1 MRMIALD
8 LGSTFTKAALLTAGK
23 VQAERQ
29 IPTPTALLKDPDRY
43 EIDAEV
49 YYRQV
54 VSLIDAF
61 MDDMPID
68 GILFSTQ
75 MHGYILT
82 DAAMKPITPY
92 ISWQDK
98 LGAKHLPA
106 IREFLMDVDVYP
118 SGVPLKGNLAVC
130 SLLARRA
137 EGEEIPEGAYFHT
150 LGGYIIARLTGRH
163 ACHIT
168 NAAPTGLA
176 DVQSGCWNEVLLK
189 RTGLFM
195 LRMPEIVDS
204 IKPVGLYRGIKVY
217 PDIGDQQVCA
227 FGAGLEVEH
236 SLHVNVGTAGLLG
249 ALCQEFKVDRCE
261 SRPWLEKGC
270 YLRTVSGLLG
280 GRYIQALRETYRGS
294 DDEVW
299 PLLTQTPD
307 AHASAVYQEVADNYR
322 EAAERMEFQVGEL
335 CYTGG
340 CVLKNPAFRAC
351 IETAFGISKDR
362 CIHTSD
368 IWTGMIRLASKIET
382 DRVDT
387 NERIM
392 E

>member
-8 LGSTFTKAALLTAGK
+8 LGSTFTKAALLTEGTVKEEWQMPAPSP
-23 VQAERQ
+23 R
-29 IPTPTALLKDPDRY
+29 LKDSDRY

-49 YYRQV
+49 YFQQV
-54 VSLIDAF
+54 VSLIDRW
-61 MDDMPID
+61 MGVTPID

-82 DAAMKPITPY
+82 DAAMKPVTPY
-92 ISWQDK
+92 ISWQDR
-98 LGAKHLPA
+98 LGATHLDS
-106 IREFLMDVDVYP
+106 IRQYLTDADVYP

-130 SLLARRA
+130 SILARRM
-137 EGEEIPEGAYFHT
+137 EGEKILECTCFHT

-163 ACHIT
+163 VCHMT

-176 DVQSGCWNEVLLK
+176 DIRNGCWNDALLK
-189 RTGLFM
+189 KAGLSM
-195 LRMPEIVDS
+195 LRMPEI
-204 IKPVGLYRGIKVY
+204 IENLRPVGRYRGINVY

-227 FGAGLEVEH
+227 YGADLKLEH

-249 ALCQEFKVDRCE
+249 GLCRMFKVDHCE

-280 GRYIQALRETYRGS
+280 GRYIQALRDAYSGN

-299 PLLTQTPD
+299 PLLTQHPD
-307 AHASAVYQEVADNYR
+307 AHANAVYQEVAENYR
-322 EAAERMEFQVGEL
+322 EAAERMDFSVGEL

-340 CVLKNPAFRAC
+340 CVLKNPALR
-351 IETAFGISKDR
+351 R
-362 CIHTSD
+362 
-368 IWTGMIRLASKIET
+368 KIEESFVLFGDSCT
-382 DRVDT
+382 KAQ
-387 NERIM
+387 IFGKAC
-392 E
+392 

>member
-8 LGSTFTKAALLTAGK
+8 LGSTFTKAALLTAGM
-23 VQAERQ
+23 VQEERQ
-29 IPTPTALLKDPDRY
+29 IPTPAALLKDHDRY

-54 VSLIDAF
+54 VSLIDEYV
-61 MDDMPID
+61 DDMPID
-68 GILFSTQ
+68 GILISTQ
-75 MHGYILT
+75 MHGYVLT
-82 DAAMKPITPY
+82 DATMQPVTPY
-92 ISWQDK
+92 VSWQDK
-98 LGAKHLPA
+98 LGAKHLPI
-106 IREFLMDVDVYP
+106 IREFLVDEDVYP

-150 LGGYIIARLTGRH
+150 LGGYIIARLTGSH
-163 ACHIT
+163 VCHIT

-176 DVQSGCWNEVLLK
+176 DIQRDCWNEILLK

-195 LRMPEIVDS
+195 LRMPEIVNS
-204 IKPVGLYRGIKVY
+204 IKSVGLYRGIKVY

-227 FGAGLEVEH
+227 FGADLKVEH

-261 SRPWLEKGC
+261 SRPWLENGC

-280 GRYIQALRETYRGS
+280 GRHIQALRETYSGN

-299 PLLTQTPD
+299 PLLTQHPD
-307 AHASAVYQEVADNYR
+307 AHANAVYQEVAENYR
-322 EAAERMEFQVGEL
+322 EAAERMDFSVGEL

-340 CVLKNPAFRAC
+340 CVLKNPALRRK
-351 IETAFGISKDR
+351 IEESFVLFGDSCTK
-362 CIHTSD
+362 SAD
-368 IWTGMIRLASKIET
+368 IWKGMLRLADKIEE
-382 DRVDT
+382 
-387 NERIM
+387 ERYDGSL
-392 E
+392 

>member
-150 LGGYIIARLTGRH
+150 LG
-163 ACHIT
+163 
-168 NAAPTGLA
+168 
-176 DVQSGCWNEVLLK
+176 
-189 RTGLFM
+189 
-195 LRMPEIVDS
+195 
-204 IKPVGLYRGIKVY
+204 
-217 PDIGDQQVCA
+217 
-227 FGAGLEVEH
+227 
-236 SLHVNVGTAGLLG
+236 
-249 ALCQEFKVDRCE
+249 
-261 SRPWLEKGC
+261 
-270 YLRTVSGLLG
+270 
-280 GRYIQALRETYRGS
+280 
-294 DDEVW
+294 
-299 PLLTQTPD
+299 
-307 AHASAVYQEVADNYR
+307 
-322 EAAERMEFQVGEL
+322 
-335 CYTGG
+335 
-340 CVLKNPAFRAC
+340 
-351 IETAFGISKDR
+351 
-362 CIHTSD
+362 
-368 IWTGMIRLASKIET
+368 
-382 DRVDT
+382 
-387 NERIM
+387 
-392 E
+392 

>member
-8 LGSTFTKAALLTAGK
+8 LGSTFTKAALLTDEM

-29 IPTPTALLKDPDRY
+29 LPTPAALLQGHERY

-49 YYRQV
+49 YFQQV
-54 VSLIDAF
+54 VSLIDGF

-92 ISWQDK
+92 VSWQDK
-98 LGAKHLPA
+98 LGAKHLDS
-106 IREFLMDVDVYP
+106 IRKFLTDTDVYP

-163 ACHIT
+163 VCHMT

-176 DVQSGCWNEVLLK
+176 DIRNGGWNDVLLK
-189 RTGLFM
+189 RAGLFV
-195 LRMPEIVDS
+195 LRMPEIIDS
-204 IKPVGLYRGIKVY
+204 IKPVGMYRGIKVY

-227 FGAGLEVEH
+227 YGADLQLEH

-249 ALCQEFKVDRCE
+249 GLCKGFKVDRCE
-261 SRPWLEKGC
+261 SRPWLGKGC

-280 GRYIQALRETYRGS
+280 GRHIQALRETYNGS

-299 PLLTQTPD
+299 AMLTRTPD
-307 AHASAVYQEVADNYR
+307 MKASGIYREVADRYR
-322 EAAERMEFQVGEL
+322 EAAERMDFPVGEL

-340 CVLKNPAFRAC
+340 CVLKNPALRDA
-351 IETAFGISKDR
+351 IEARFGLSGSGSIK
-362 CIHTSD
+362 TSD
-368 IWTGMIRLASKIET
+368 IWTGMIQLINRI
-382 DRVDT
+382 
-387 NERIM
+387 NEG
-392 E
+392 

>member
-8 LGSTFTKAALLTAGK
+8 LGSTFTKAALLTDEM
-23 VQAERQ
+23 VQAEHQ
-29 IPTPTALLKDPDRY
+29 LPTPAALLQGHERY
-43 EIDAEV
+43 EIDAEA
-49 YYRQV
+49 YFQQV
-54 VSLIDAF
+54 VSLIDVIAGE
-61 MDDMPID
+61 MPID

-82 DAAMKPITPY
+82 DAKMKPVTPY
-92 ISWQDK
+92 VSWQDK
-98 LGAKHLPA
+98 LGAKHLDS
-106 IREFLMDVDVYP
+106 IRKFLTDTDVYP

-163 ACHIT
+163 VCHMT

-176 DVQSGCWNEVLLK
+176 DIRNGGWNDVLLK
-189 RTGLFM
+189 RAGLFV
-195 LRMPEIVDS
+195 LRMPEIIDS
-204 IKPVGLYRGIKVY
+204 IKPVGMYRGIKVY

-227 FGAGLEVEH
+227 YGADLQLEH

-249 ALCQEFKVDRCE
+249 GLCKGFKVDRCE

-280 GRYIQALRETYRGS
+280 GRHIQALRETYNGS

-299 PLLTQTPD
+299 AMLTRTPD
-307 AHASAVYQEVADNYR
+307 MKASGIYREVADSYR
-322 EAAERMEFQVGEL
+322 EAAERMDFPVGEL

-340 CVLKNPAFRAC
+340 CVLKNPALRDA
-351 IETAFGISKDR
+351 IEARFGLSGSGSIK
-362 CIHTSD
+362 TSD
-368 IWTGMIRLASKIET
+368 IWTGMIQLINRI
-382 DRVDT
+382 
-387 NERIM
+387 NEG
-392 E
+392 

>member
-8 LGSTFTKAALLTAGK
+8 LGSTFTKAALLTDEM

-29 IPTPTALLKDPDRY
+29 LPTPAALLQGHERY
-43 EIDAEV
+43 EIDAEA
-49 YYRQV
+49 YFQQV
-54 VSLIDAF
+54 VSLIDVFAGE
-61 MDDMPID
+61 MPID

-82 DAAMKPITPY
+82 DAKMKPVTPY
-92 ISWQDK
+92 VSWQDK
-98 LGAKHLPA
+98 LGAKHLDS
-106 IREFLMDVDVYP
+106 IRKFLTDTDVYP

-163 ACHIT
+163 VCHMT

-176 DVQSGCWNEVLLK
+176 DIRNGGWNDVLLK
-189 RTGLFM
+189 RAGLFV
-195 LRMPEIVDS
+195 LRMPEIIDS
-204 IKPVGLYRGIKVY
+204 IKPVGMYRGIKVY

-227 FGAGLEVEH
+227 YGADLQLEH

-249 ALCQEFKVDRCE
+249 GLCKGFKVDRCE

-280 GRYIQALRETYRGS
+280 GRHIQALRETYNGS

-299 PLLTQTPD
+299 AMLTRTPD
-307 AHASAVYQEVADNYR
+307 MKASGIYREVADSYR
-322 EAAERMEFQVGEL
+322 EAAERMDFPVGEL

-340 CVLKNPAFRAC
+340 CVLKNPALRDA
-351 IETAFGISKDR
+351 IEARFGLSGSGSIK
-362 CIHTSD
+362 TSD
-368 IWTGMIRLASKIET
+368 IWTGMIQLINRI
-382 DRVDT
+382 
-387 NERIM
+387 NEG
-392 E
+392 

>member
-8 LGSTFTKAALLTAGK
+8 LGSTFTKAALLTAGM
-23 VQAERQ
+23 VQEERQ
-29 IPTPTALLKDPDRY
+29 IPTPAALLKDHDRY

-49 YYRQV
+49 YYHQV
-54 VSLIDAF
+54 VSLIDEYV
-61 MDDMPID
+61 DDMPID
-68 GILFSTQ
+68 GILISTQ
-75 MHGYILT
+75 MHGYVLT
-82 DAAMKPITPY
+82 DATMQPVTPY
-92 ISWQDK
+92 VSWQDK
-98 LGAKHLPA
+98 LGAKHLPI
-106 IREFLMDVDVYP
+106 IREFLVDEDVYP

-150 LGGYIIARLTGRH
+150 LGGYIIARLTGSH
-163 ACHIT
+163 VCHIT

-176 DVQSGCWNEVLLK
+176 DIQRDCWNEILLK

-195 LRMPEIVDS
+195 LRMPEIVNS
-204 IKPVGLYRGIKVY
+204 IKSVGLYRGIKVY

-227 FGAGLEVEH
+227 FGADLKVEH

-261 SRPWLEKGC
+261 SRPWLENGC

-280 GRYIQALRETYRGS
+280 GRHIQALRETYSGN

-299 PLLTQTPD
+299 PLLTQHPD
-307 AHASAVYQEVADNYR
+307 AHANAVYQEVAENYR
-322 EAAERMEFQVGEL
+322 EAAERMDFSVGEL

-340 CVLKNPAFRAC
+340 CVLKNPALRRK
-351 IETAFGISKDR
+351 IEESFVLFGDSCTK
-362 CIHTSD
+362 SAD
-368 IWTGMIRLASKIET
+368 IWKGMLRLADKIEE
-382 DRVDT
+382 
-387 NERIM
+387 ERYDGSL
-392 E
+392 

>member
-1 MRMIALD
+1 MRVIALD
-8 LGSTFTKAALLTAGK
+8 LGSTFTKAALLTSGM

-29 IPTPTALLKDPDRY
+29 IPTPTALLKDHDRY

-49 YYRQV
+49 YFQQV
-54 VSLIDAF
+54 VSLIDGF
-61 MDDMPID
+61 MDDKPLD

-92 ISWQDK
+92 VSWQDK
-98 LGAKHLPA
+98 LGAKHLPT
-106 IREFLMDVDVYP
+106 IREFLIDEDVYP

-130 SLLARRA
+130 ALLARRA

-150 LGGYIIARLTGRH
+150 LGGYIIARLTGSRV
-163 ACHIT
+163 CHIT

-176 DVQSGCWNEVLLK
+176 DIQKVCWNEVLLK

-195 LRMPEIVDS
+195 LRMPEIIDS

-227 FGAGLEVEH
+227 YGADLQLEH
-236 SLHVNVGTAGLLG
+236 SLHVNVGTAGLMG
-249 ALCQEFKVDRCE
+249 ALCKGFKVDRCE

-280 GRYIQALRETYRGS
+280 GRYIQALRETYSGS

-299 PLLTQTPD
+299 AMLTQTPD
-307 AHASAVYQEVADNYR
+307 EKASAVYHEVAYSYC
-322 EAAERMEFQVGEL
+322 EAADRMDFRVGEL

-340 CVLKNPAFRAC
+340 CVLKNPALREV
-351 IETAFGISKDR
+351 IEASFDLSGNGIIK
-362 CIHTSD
+362 TSD
-368 IWTGMIRLASKIET
+368 IWTGMIRLANKIEIEC
-382 DRVDT
+382 VDT

>member
-8 LGSTFTKAALLTAGK
+8 LGSTFTKAALLTDEM

-29 IPTPTALLKDPDRY
+29 LPTPAALLQGHERY

-49 YYRQV
+49 YFQQV
-54 VSLIDAF
+54 VSLIDGF

-92 ISWQDK
+92 VSWQDK
-98 LGAKHLPA
+98 LGANHLDS
-106 IREFLMDVDVYP
+106 IRKFLTDTDVYP

-163 ACHIT
+163 VCHMT

-176 DVQSGCWNEVLLK
+176 DIRNGGWNDVLLK
-189 RTGLFM
+189 RAGLFV
-195 LRMPEIVDS
+195 LRMPEIIDS
-204 IKPVGLYRGIKVY
+204 IKPVGMYRGIKVY

-227 FGAGLEVEH
+227 YGADLQLEH

-249 ALCQEFKVDRCE
+249 GLCKGFKVDRCE
-261 SRPWLEKGC
+261 SRPWLGKGC

-280 GRYIQALRETYRGS
+280 GRHIQALRETYNGS

-299 PLLTQTPD
+299 AMLTRTPD
-307 AHASAVYQEVADNYR
+307 MKASGIYREVADSYR
-322 EAAERMEFQVGEL
+322 EAAERMDFPVGEL

-340 CVLKNPAFRAC
+340 CVLKNPALRDA
-351 IETAFGISKDR
+351 IEARFGLSGSGSIK
-362 CIHTSD
+362 TSD
-368 IWTGMIRLASKIET
+368 IWTGMIQLINRI
-382 DRVDT
+382 
-387 NERIM
+387 NEG
-392 E
+392 

>member
-8 LGSTFTKAALLTAGK
+8 LGSTFTKAALLTSGM

-29 IPTPTALLKDPDRY
+29 IPTPAALLKNHDRY

-49 YYRQV
+49 YFQQV
-54 VSLIDAF
+54 VSLIDGF
-61 MDDMPID
+61 MDDKPLD

-82 DAAMKPITPY
+82 DAAMKPIAPY
-92 ISWQDK
+92 VSWQDK
-98 LGAKHLPA
+98 LGAKHLPT
-106 IREFLMDVDVYP
+106 IREFLIDEDVFP

-150 LGGYIIARLTGRH
+150 LGGYIISRLTGLH
-163 ACHIT
+163 VCHIT

-176 DVQSGCWNEVLLK
+176 DIQKVCWNEVLLK

-195 LRMPEIVDS
+195 LRMPDIVDS

-227 FGAGLEVEH
+227 FGADLQVEH

-249 ALCQEFKVDRCE
+249 ALCKGFKVDRCE

-280 GRYIQALRETYRGS
+280 GRYIQALRETYSGS

-299 PLLTQTPD
+299 AMLTQTPD
-307 AHASAVYQEVADNYR
+307 ESASAAYHEVAHSYR
-322 EAAERMEFQVGEL
+322 EAAERMNFRVSEL

-340 CVLKNPAFRAC
+340 CVLKNPALRNY
-351 IETAFGISKDR
+351 IEDMFTLVGSSCTKS
-362 CIHTSD
+362 SD
-368 IWTGMIRLASKIET
+368 IWKGMLRLTEKIKE
-382 DRVDT
+382 
-387 NERIM
+387 ERYDGSL
-392 E
+392 

>member
-8 LGSTFTKAALLTAGK
+8 LGSTFTKAALLTDEM

-29 IPTPTALLKDPDRY
+29 LPTPAALLQGHERY

-49 YYRQV
+49 YFQQV
-54 VSLIDAF
+54 VSLIDGF

-92 ISWQDK
+92 VSWQDK
-98 LGAKHLPA
+98 VGAKHLDS
-106 IREFLMDVDVYP
+106 IRKFLTDTDVYP

-163 ACHIT
+163 VCHMT

-176 DVQSGCWNEVLLK
+176 DIRNGGWNDVLLK
-189 RTGLFM
+189 RAGLFV
-195 LRMPEIVDS
+195 LRMPEIIDS
-204 IKPVGLYRGIKVY
+204 IKPVGMYRGIKVY

-227 FGAGLEVEH
+227 YGADLQLEH

-249 ALCQEFKVDRCE
+249 GLCKGFKVDRCE
-261 SRPWLEKGC
+261 SRPWLGKGC

-280 GRYIQALRETYRGS
+280 GRHIQALRETYNGS

-299 PLLTQTPD
+299 AMLTRTPD
-307 AHASAVYQEVADNYR
+307 MKASGIYREVADRYR
-322 EAAERMEFQVGEL
+322 EAAERMDFPVGEL

-340 CVLKNPAFRAC
+340 CVLKNPALRDA
-351 IETAFGISKDR
+351 IEARFGLSGSGSIK
-362 CIHTSD
+362 TSD
-368 IWTGMIRLASKIET
+368 IWTGMIQLINRI
-382 DRVDT
+382 
-387 NERIM
+387 NEG
-392 E
+392 

>member
-8 LGSTFTKAALLTAGK
+8 LGSTFTKAALLTDEM

-29 IPTPTALLKDPDRY
+29 LPTPAALLQGHERY

-49 YYRQV
+49 YFQQV
-54 VSLIDAF
+54 VSLIDGF

-92 ISWQDK
+92 VSWQDK
-98 LGAKHLPA
+98 VGAKHLDS
-106 IREFLMDVDVYP
+106 IRKFLTDTDVYP

-163 ACHIT
+163 VCHMT

-176 DVQSGCWNEVLLK
+176 DIRNGGWNDVLLK
-189 RTGLFM
+189 RAGLFV
-195 LRMPEIVDS
+195 LRMPEIIDS
-204 IKPVGLYRGIKVY
+204 IKPVGIYRGIKVY

-227 FGAGLEVEH
+227 YGADLQLEH

-249 ALCQEFKVDRCE
+249 GLCKGFKVDRCE
-261 SRPWLEKGC
+261 SRPWLGKGC

-280 GRYIQALRETYRGS
+280 GRHIQALRETYNGS

-299 PLLTQTPD
+299 AMLTRTPD
-307 AHASAVYQEVADNYR
+307 MKASDIYREVADRYR
-322 EAAERMEFQVGEL
+322 EAAERMDFPVGEL

-340 CVLKNPAFRAC
+340 CVLKNPALRDA
-351 IETAFGISKDR
+351 IEARFGLSGSGSIK
-362 CIHTSD
+362 TSD
-368 IWTGMIRLASKIET
+368 IWTGMIQLINRI
-382 DRVDT
+382 
-387 NERIM
+387 NEG
-392 E
+392 

>member
-8 LGSTFTKAALLTAGK
+8 LGSTFTKAALLTAGM

-29 IPTPTALLKDPDRY
+29 MPTPAALLKDYGRY

-49 YYRQV
+49 YFQQV
-54 VSLIDAF
+54 VSLINGF
-61 MDDMPID
+61 MDDMSID

-92 ISWQDK
+92 VSWQDK
-98 LGAKHLPA
+98 LGSRHLPA
-106 IREFLMDVDVYP
+106 MREFLMDADVYP

-150 LGGYIIARLTGRH
+150 LGGYIIARLTGSH
-163 ACHIT
+163 VCHIT

-176 DVQSGCWNEVLLK
+176 DIQRGCWNEVLLK

-195 LRMPEIVDS
+195 LQMPEIVNS

-227 FGAGLEVEH
+227 FGADLKVEH

-249 ALCQEFKVDRCE
+249 ALCKGFKVDRCE
-261 SRPWLEKGC
+261 SRPWLENGC

-280 GRYIQALRETYRGS
+280 GRYIQALRETYSGS
-294 DDEVW
+294 DEKVW
-299 PLLTQTPD
+299 AMLTQTPD
-307 AHASAVYQEVADNYR
+307 EKASSVYHKVAHSYC
-322 EAAERMEFQVGEL
+322 EAADRMDFRVREL

-340 CVLKNPAFRAC
+340 CVLKNPALRVC
-351 IETAFGISKDR
+351 IEKVFGISKDR
-362 CIHTSD
+362 CVNTSD
-368 IWTGMIRLASKIET
+368 IWTGMIRLANKIEI

-387 NERIM
+387 NERII

>member
-8 LGSTFTKAALLTAGK
+8 LGSTFTKAALLTAGM

-29 IPTPTALLKDPDRY
+29 IPTPAAFLNDNDRY
-43 EIDAEV
+43 EIDAEA
-49 YYRQV
+49 YFQQV
-54 VSLIDAF
+54 VSLIDGL

-82 DAAMKPITPY
+82 DAAMKPVTPY

-98 LGAKHLPA
+98 LGARHLHS
-106 IREFLMDVDVYP
+106 IRKFLTDADVYL

-163 ACHIT
+163 VCHIT

-176 DVQSGCWNEVLLK
+176 NIQKGCWNEVLLK

-195 LRMPEIVDS
+195 LKMPEIVDS
-204 IKPVGLYRGIKVY
+204 IQPVGMYRWIKVY

-280 GRYIQALRETYRGS
+280 GRHIQALRETYNGS

-299 PLLTQTPD
+299 EMLTRAPD
-307 AHASAVYQEVADNYR
+307 AKASAVYHEVAECYC
-322 EAAERMEFQVGEL
+322 EAAERMDFPVGEL

-340 CVLKNPAFRAC
+340 CVLKNPALRDS
-351 IETAFGISKDR
+351 IETSFGLSGGSIK
-362 CIHTSD
+362 TSD
-368 IWTGMIRLASKIET
+368 IWTGMVRLANKIEKS
-382 DRVDT
+382 
-387 NERIM
+387 
-392 E
+392 

>member
-8 LGSTFTKAALLTAGK
+8 LGSTFTKAALLTDGM

-29 IPTPTALLKDPDRY
+29 LPTPAALQQGHERY
-43 EIDAEV
+43 EIDAEA
-49 YYRQV
+49 YYQQV
-54 VSLIDAF
+54 VSLIDTF
-61 MDDMPID
+61 TDETPID

-75 MHGYILT
+75 MHGYVLT
-82 DAAMKPITPY
+82 DAKMQPVTPY
-92 ISWQDK
+92 VSWQDR
-98 LGAKHLPA
+98 LGAKHLDS
-106 IREFLMDVDVYP
+106 IRKFLTDDDVYP

-137 EGEEIPEGAYFHT
+137 EEEEIPEGAYFHT
-150 LGGYIIARLTGRH
+150 LGGYIMARLTGTH
-163 ACHIT
+163 VCHIT

-176 DVQSGCWNEVLLK
+176 DIRNSCWNEVLLK
-189 RTGLFM
+189 RAGLFM

-204 IKPVGLYRGIKVY
+204 MKPVGMYRGIKVY

-227 FGAGLEVEH
+227 YGADLQLEH

-249 ALCQEFKVDRCE
+249 ALCKEFKVTHCE

-280 GRYIQALRETYRGS
+280 GRHIQALRETYNGS

-299 PLLTQTPD
+299 AMLTRTPD
-307 AHASAVYQEVADNYR
+307 EKAYAVYHEVAHSYR
-322 EAAERMEFQVGEL
+322 EAAEKMELRVGEL

-340 CVLKNPAFRAC
+340 CVLKNPALRSC
-351 IETAFGISKDR
+351 IEDIFALTGNSCAKNA
-362 CIHTSD
+362 D
-368 IWTGMIRLASKIET
+368 IWKGMIRLTGKIEE
-382 DRVDT
+382 
-387 NERIM
+387 ERYDGSL
-392 E
+392 

>member
-23 VQAERQ
+23 VHAERQ
-29 IPTPTALLKDPDRY
+29 IPTPAAFLKNHDRY

-54 VSLIDAF
+54 VSLIDEF
-61 MDDMPID
+61 VDDMPID
-68 GILFSTQ
+68 GILISTQ

-150 LGGYIIARLTGRH
+150 LGGYIIARLTGLH
-163 ACHIT
+163 VCHIT

-176 DVQSGCWNEVLLK
+176 DIKKVCWNEILLK

-204 IKPVGLYRGIKVY
+204 IKPVGMYRGIKVY

-227 FGAGLEVEH
+227 FGADLEVGH

-261 SRPWLEKGC
+261 SRPWLENGC

-280 GRYIQALRETYRGS
+280 GRHIQVLRETYSGS

-299 PLLTQTPD
+299 PLLTQNPD
-307 AHASAVYQEVADNYR
+307 IHASAVYQEVADNYR
-322 EAAERMEFQVGEL
+322 EAAGRMDFPVGEL

-340 CVLKNPAFRAC
+340 CALKNPALRRK
-351 IETAFGISKDR
+351 IEESFALVGESCTKSA
-362 CIHTSD
+362 D
-368 IWTGMIRLASKIET
+368 IWKGMLRLANKIEE
-382 DRVDT
+382 
-387 NERIM
+387 ERYNGSL
-392 E
+392 